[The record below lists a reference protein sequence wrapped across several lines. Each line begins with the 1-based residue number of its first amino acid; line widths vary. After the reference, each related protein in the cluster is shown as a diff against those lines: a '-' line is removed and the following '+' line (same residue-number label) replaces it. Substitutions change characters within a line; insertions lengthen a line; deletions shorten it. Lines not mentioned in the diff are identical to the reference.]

1 MSVPQYHEMF
11 NPLLKA
17 LHELGGSATISELEE
32 KTAEI
37 MELSDQDISELHDEN
52 RTKFS
57 YRLAWARSYLKKY
70 GLIENSSR
78 GVWSLTTKGWKI
90 KSVDSDEVIKSYR
103 DYLRSE
109 KVDSQEEIGE
119 EVDTTWQNELIEI
132 IKKMSPEA
140 FERLC
145 QRLLRESGFTNVEVT
160 KRSGDGGIDG
170 QGFVK
175 IGGLL
180 SFNVIFQSKRYK
192 GSVPPSVVR
201 DFRGAMVGRADKGLI
216 ITTGTF
222 TREAKL
228 EAKRDGA
235 PLIDLIDGE
244 ELVEKLKELSI
255 GLKVEERIEEDV
267 IINKEWFKNL

>member
-1 MSVPQYHEMF
+1 MAVPQYHEMF
-11 NPLLKA
+11 NPLLQA
-17 LHELGGSATISELEE
+17 LHHLGGSATISELEE

-37 MELSDQDISELHDEN
+37 MNLSEEDISEIHSES
-52 RTKFS
+52 RTEFS

-78 GVWSLTTKGWKI
+78 GVWSLTTEGWKI
-90 KSVDSDEVIKSYR
+90 KSVDSDEVIKAYR
-103 DYLRSE
+103 DYIKSV
-109 KVDSQEEIGE
+109 KVDKEEGIDE
-119 EVDTTWQNELIEI
+119 DVDTTWQNELIDI
-132 IKKMSPEA
+132 VKKMKPEA

-145 QRLLRESGFTNVEVT
+145 QRLLRESGFANVEVT

-170 QGFVK
+170 KGVVK

-180 SFNVIFQSKRYK
+180 SFNIIFQSKRYQ

-255 GLKVEERIEEDV
+255 GVKVEERIEED
-267 IINKEWFKNL
+267 IIIDKEWFKNI

>member
-1 MSVPQYHEMF
+1 MSVPLYHEMF
-11 NPLLKA
+11 NPLLQA

-32 KTAEI
+32 KTVEI
-37 MELSDQDISELHDEN
+37 MNLSEDDISEIHSES
-52 RTKFS
+52 RTEFS

-70 GLIENSSR
+70 NLIENSSR
-78 GVWSLTTKGWKI
+78 GVWSLTTEGWRI
-90 KSVDSDEVIKSYR
+90 KSVDSDKVIKAYR
-103 DYLRSE
+103 YYLRKD
-109 KVDSQEEIGE
+109 KVDIKEEIDE
-119 EVDTTWQNELIEI
+119 EIETTWQNELIDI
-132 IKKMSPEA
+132 VKKMKPEA

-170 QGFVK
+170 QGVLK

-255 GLKVEERIEEDV
+255 GVKVEERIEEDV